1 MNACKYDIV
10 RGILDEMQ
18 ASEVIVGSSAFI
30 LEEASTERR
39 RSLRTQ
45 IYDGLRI
52 SLDEMQVFGGVSIR
66 KICNFIEWIV
76 SGNTR
81 STT

>member
-1 MNACKYDIV
+1 MNAGKYDVV
-10 RGILDEMQ
+10 RRILDEMQ
-18 ASEVIVGSSAFI
+18 PSEVILDSSAFI
-30 LEEASTERR
+30 LEQAPTERS

-66 KICNFIEWIV
+66 KICNFIGWIV